1 MTLPN
6 SETPPPAQPG
16 EVVVQVK
23 LKTNVKK
30 PVVTYVILAVT
41 ILIYALQFLL
51 PILLGYDLLT
61 LLGAKINEFI
71 LRGEVWRLITP
82 VLLHAN
88 LIHLA
93 FNMYALFSIGSG
105 LERFYGHKRFLWLYL
120 IGAYTGN
127 VLSFFLSDNPSL
139 GASTAVFGLVA
150 AEGVLI
156 LRNRRLYGNRARS
169 MLLNLG
175 LVLAVNLSFGFTP
188 GSNIDNWGHLGGLIG
203 GAAFAWVAGPVFK
216 FQPAQNAGF
225 ELVDSSTPHNT
236 WWGFLLSAGLFTAIV
251 IGKMIVGK

>member
-1 MTLPN
+1 MSVPN

-41 ILIYALQFLL
+41 IVFYGAQFLMQTF
-51 PILLGYDLLT
+51 LGYDYLT

-93 FNMYALFSIGSG
+93 FNMYALFSIGS
-105 LERFYGHKRFLWLYL
+105 
-120 IGAYTGN
+120 
-127 VLSFFLSDNPSL
+127 VL
-139 GASTAVFGLVA
+139 
-150 AEGVLI
+150 
-156 LRNRRLYGNRARS
+156 
-169 MLLNLG
+169 
-175 LVLAVNLSFGFTP
+175 
-188 GSNIDNWGHLGGLIG
+188 
-203 GAAFAWVAGPVFK
+203 
-216 FQPAQNAGF
+216 
-225 ELVDSSTPHNT
+225 
-236 WWGFLLSAGLFTAIV
+236 
-251 IGKMIVGK
+251 